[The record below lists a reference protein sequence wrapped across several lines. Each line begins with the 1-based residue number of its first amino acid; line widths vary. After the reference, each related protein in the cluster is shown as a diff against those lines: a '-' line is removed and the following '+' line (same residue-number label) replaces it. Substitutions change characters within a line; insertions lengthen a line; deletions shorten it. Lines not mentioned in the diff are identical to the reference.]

1 VLFLSPTT
9 EYTVLQVQNLRDSD
23 VRHDA
28 GTAVLPEVMVKG
40 AVRAI
45 YDVSELIWQISRD
58 DSAGVKETCSR
69 PPVDLG
75 GALAD
80 TIWSILW
87 SYDSLARGDP

>member
-1 VLFLSPTT
+1 LFLSPTT
-9 EYTVLQVQNLRDSD
+9 EYTVLQVQSLRDSD

-28 GTAVLPEVMVKG
+28 GTAVPFLEVMIKG

-58 DSAGVKETCSR
+58 DSAGVKDTCSR

-75 GALAD
+75 GALA
-80 TIWSILW
+80 
-87 SYDSLARGDP
+87 YAV